1 MIVSEIVSG
10 LVGPLA
16 KLADD
21 LFTSDD
27 ERNAYN
33 LKLVELEQSG
43 RLNEVK
49 IQLSAILAE
58 ANSKDPWTSRA
69 RPTFLYVI
77 YTMILISIPMGFLG
91 YYHPELAKATAEGMD
106 FWLKAIPE
114 ELWTLFGI
122 GYLGYTGGRTWE
134 KTKGVAK

>member
-1 MIVSEIVSG
+1 MIISEVVSG
-10 LVGPLA
+10 LAGPLFG
-16 KLADD
+16 LVDS
-21 LFTSDD
+21 LFTSDE
-27 ERNAYN
+27 ERAQAK
-33 LKLVELEQSG
+33 LKLVQMEQDG
-43 RLNEVK
+43 KLNEMK

-77 YTMILISIPMGFLG
+77 YLMVLMSIPMGFLG
-91 YYHPELAKATAEGMD
+91 YFHPDMAKAVAEGMD

-114 ELWTLFGI
+114 SLWTLFGV